1 MKSKDIRKVVKTK
14 YENDD
19 GPAKI
24 YRDLAGA
31 VSLPTIKLW
40 IKMINTS
47 GFITLSSPPGCPRT
61 VRTKAA
67 IVKLKNRLNK
77 KKQVSTRKLAKDMNI
92 SRTSIRRILCE
103 DLGLWAASREEADRK
118 GGFRE
123 KTKYP
128 EKVMV
133 WLGACADGLTTPG
146 NLENGT
152 MDAEV
157 YINEVLPIALECGDK
172 ALGDD
177 WTYQQ
182 DGARPHKHHLT
193 QEWCAKHFP
202 DFIPEKRWPPN
213 SPDLCPL
220 DYSLWN
226 ELAQCMNWDRIT
238 TKATLI
244 KEIKRSVT
252 KVDKKKF

>member
-1 MKSKDIRKVVKTK
+1 MKSKDIQKVVKIK
-14 YENDD
+14 YENGD

-24 YRDLAGA
+24 YRDLAGV

-40 IKMINTS
+40 IKMINKTGS
-47 GFITLSSPPGCPRT
+47 ILLSSPPGCPRT

-67 IVKLKNRLNK
+67 IVKVKNRLNQK
-77 KKQVSTRKLAKDMNI
+77 KRVSTRKLAKDMNI
-92 SRTSIRRILCE
+92 SRTSIQRILSE
-103 DLGLWAASREEADRK
+103 DLGC
-118 GGFRE
+118 
-123 KTKYP
+123 
-128 EKVMV
+128 
-133 WLGACADGLTTPG
+133 ACAEGLTTPII
-146 NLENGT
+146 LENGM

-157 YINEVLPIALECGDK
+157 YINKVLPIALECGDK
-172 ALGDD
+172 MLGSD

-182 DGARPHKHHLT
+182 DGARPHTHHLT

-226 ELAQCMNWDRIT
+226 KLAQCMNWDRIT

-244 KEIKRSVT
+244 AEIKRSVT
-252 KVDKKKF
+252 KVDKKKI